1 MNAITCA
8 SKPVSRRDFLKTT
21 TLTASGLVLAGVGLI
36 ASPGLSLAEEVDTS
50 ALPFAG
56 MTLAEL
62 AQYFVK
68 LGAVSAVNYDGGGS
82 SEMVIN
88 GKIVNK
94 PSDGRERLV
103 SIGLGL
109 FIK

>member
-1 MNAITCA
+1 
-8 SKPVSRRDFLKTT
+8 
-21 TLTASGLVLAGVGLI
+21 
-36 ASPGLSLAEEVDTS
+36 
-50 ALPFAG
+50 

-62 AQYFVK
+62 AQYFLK

>member
-1 MNAITCA
+1 
-8 SKPVSRRDFLKTT
+8 
-21 TLTASGLVLAGVGLI
+21 
-36 ASPGLSLAEEVDTS
+36 
-50 ALPFAG
+50 

-68 LGAVSAVNYDGGGS
+68 LGAVSAVNYDGGGG

-94 PSDGRERLV
+94 PSDGRERWV

>member
-1 MNAITCA
+1 MLVIDGRSSA
-8 SKPVSRRDFLKTT
+8 SV
-21 TLTASGLVLAGVGLI
+21 
-36 ASPGLSLAEEVDTS
+36 
-50 ALPFAG
+50 G

-94 PSDGRERLV
+94 PSDGRERWV